1 VRVGMPSAAATVT
14 HITAGVFALLDMV
27 CGGISAAKTK
37 ESPSRKVVLLPF
49 LVLSV
54 SCPC

>member
-1 VRVGMPSAAATVT
+1 VGMPSAAATVT